1 MFIRY
6 LITGILIL
14 EIILI
19 IEARNLYYKIRMADP
34 TYSLETGPLG
44 TAIEKAGNLHED

>member
-14 EIILI
+14 EVLLI
-19 IEARNLYYKIRMADP
+19 IEARNLYYKIRTTDL
-34 TYSLETGPLG
+34 TYSLETDLLG
-44 TAIEKAGNLHED
+44 TAIEKISNLQED